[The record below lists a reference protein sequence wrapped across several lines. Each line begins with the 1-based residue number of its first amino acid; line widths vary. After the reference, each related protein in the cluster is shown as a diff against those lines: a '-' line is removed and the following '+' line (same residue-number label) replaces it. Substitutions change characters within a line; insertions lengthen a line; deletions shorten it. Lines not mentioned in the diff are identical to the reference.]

1 MEVTATDLS
10 EAPVEV
16 LLESVEVAR
25 EELISVAEAD
35 VDLTTRVTALEAR
48 DGGTEPYEILR
59 SSLVL
64 GLEGSDDT
72 LTASAADEELTFV
85 LAVEVDEDLT
95 GEEARLEGEGTGHT
109 GLFVDGEEGFD
120 RPVFDVVRGEDSEL
134 CSTAD
139 AVVSTEGGAVSMEP
153 FAIDDGTDGV
163 VVEVV
168 HGTSVLLA
176 YHIDVT
182 LQDELDTVFVARG
195 SRLAHDDVAHLILL
209 VLDTVVLSELL
220 EVSDDL
226 LFLLRGAGDLCDL
239 MEVLPDN
246 LGVQLCN
253 FHCFT

>member
-1 MEVTATDLS
+1 M
-10 EAPVEV
+10 
-16 LLESVEVAR
+16 
-25 EELISVAEAD
+25 
-35 VDLTTRVTALEAR
+35 
-48 DGGTEPYEILR
+48 
-59 SSLVL
+59 
-64 GLEGSDDT
+64 
-72 LTASAADEELTFV
+72 
-85 LAVEVDEDLT
+85 
-95 GEEARLEGEGTGHT
+95 
-109 GLFVDGEEGFD
+109 
-120 RPVFDVVRGEDSEL
+120 

-220 EVSDDL
+220 EEAMIFSSFFEGRGTCVISWKYFQTILGFSSVISIAL
-226 LFLLRGAGDLCDL
+226 LD
-239 MEVLPDN
+239 VY
-246 LGVQLCN
+246 V
-253 FHCFT
+253 

>member
-1 MEVTATDLS
+1 M
-10 EAPVEV
+10 
-16 LLESVEVAR
+16 
-25 EELISVAEAD
+25 
-35 VDLTTRVTALEAR
+35 
-48 DGGTEPYEILR
+48 
-59 SSLVL
+59 
-64 GLEGSDDT
+64 
-72 LTASAADEELTFV
+72 
-85 LAVEVDEDLT
+85 
-95 GEEARLEGEGTGHT
+95 
-109 GLFVDGEEGFD
+109 
-120 RPVFDVVRGEDSEL
+120 FDVVRGEDGEL

-139 AVVSTEGGAVSMEP
+139 PIVSTEGSAVSMEP

-168 HGTSVLLA
+168 YGTSVLLA

-226 LFLLRGAGDLCDL
+226 FFLLRGAGDLCDL